1 MMDDVRLC
9 LIAKAAVE
17 KIDHSTL
24 RTIAIERSVNGEY
37 SAELSA
43 LGYVPESVS
52 KVDISSD
59 TRTYAAFL
67 LKSTGYVIQV
77 LRDDGM
83 TYFGF

>member
-1 MMDDVRLC
+1 MDDVQLC

-17 KIDHSTL
+17 KIDHSNL
-24 RTIAIERSVNGEY
+24 RTISIERSVNGEY

-43 LGYVPESVS
+43 LGYTPGSVS

-59 TRTYAAFL
+59 ERMYATFL
-67 LKSTGYVIQV
+67 LRSTGYVIHV

-83 TYFGF
+83 RYFGF